1 MSEEQMKKEDQL
13 FIHLVNTFVQSA
25 WISLGKVKSPVSDT
39 LERNLEQAT
48 YYIDLLDM
56 LQTKMKGNLSEW
68 EEQYIIHSLS
78 ELKLNFIDEQKK
90 GDQENNSK
98 EEKVDDAIDKNKVS
112 KKIHT
117 NFILKSALFIGIF
130 QVLALIPGVSR
141 AGITITA
148 SRILGFDR
156 IESAKIAFYLS
167 IPALTAVSI
176 FGIYNLSKESFEFNI
191 LALLGI
197 VLSFLFSLITSLKNL
212 IEYSTNLSKIGK
224 FSSLIFGL
232 YFFTN
237 FHRRSFVF
245 ALLVSTRFKSIE
257 NVIIISSFGTFPL

>member
-1 MSEEQMKKEDQL
+1 MSEDQMKKEDQL

-112 KKIHT
+112 KPKKKVKKT
-117 NFILKSALFIGIF
+117 SNKNPKTAKKKS
-130 QVLALIPGVSR
+130 
-141 AGITITA
+141 
-148 SRILGFDR
+148 
-156 IESAKIAFYLS
+156 K
-167 IPALTAVSI
+167 
-176 FGIYNLSKESFEFNI
+176 
-191 LALLGI
+191 
-197 VLSFLFSLITSLKNL
+197 
-212 IEYSTNLSKIGK
+212 
-224 FSSLIFGL
+224 
-232 YFFTN
+232 
-237 FHRRSFVF
+237 
-245 ALLVSTRFKSIE
+245 
-257 NVIIISSFGTFPL
+257 

>member
-98 EEKVDDAIDKNKVS
+98 EEKVDEATNKNKVS
-112 KKIHT
+112 KPKT
-117 NFILKSALFIGIF
+117 KVKKASNKNPKTAKKKS
-130 QVLALIPGVSR
+130 
-141 AGITITA
+141 
-148 SRILGFDR
+148 
-156 IESAKIAFYLS
+156 K
-167 IPALTAVSI
+167 
-176 FGIYNLSKESFEFNI
+176 
-191 LALLGI
+191 
-197 VLSFLFSLITSLKNL
+197 
-212 IEYSTNLSKIGK
+212 
-224 FSSLIFGL
+224 
-232 YFFTN
+232 
-237 FHRRSFVF
+237 
-245 ALLVSTRFKSIE
+245 
-257 NVIIISSFGTFPL
+257 

>member
-112 KKIHT
+112 KPKKKVKNPSNKNPKT
-117 NFILKSALFIGIF
+117 AKKKS
-130 QVLALIPGVSR
+130 
-141 AGITITA
+141 
-148 SRILGFDR
+148 
-156 IESAKIAFYLS
+156 K
-167 IPALTAVSI
+167 
-176 FGIYNLSKESFEFNI
+176 
-191 LALLGI
+191 
-197 VLSFLFSLITSLKNL
+197 
-212 IEYSTNLSKIGK
+212 
-224 FSSLIFGL
+224 
-232 YFFTN
+232 
-237 FHRRSFVF
+237 
-245 ALLVSTRFKSIE
+245 
-257 NVIIISSFGTFPL
+257 